1 MTIRNSYK
9 DHLPLIGLIIFAFLF
24 ACMGEWRPF
33 FFDIDEPKYITAALE
48 MFRSGDWLHP
58 MFNGLPRM
66 EKPPLPYW
74 MAVPALKMFG
84 ASFSNGTLLFITRIP
99 AILSSVLTV
108 TATYL
113 IGKRLYSAK
122 VGLLAALLLLIAP
135 TFKIEGMM
143 LKADII
149 YTAAVTWAT
158 YFYLRRFQGNR
169 GIANLLGATIA
180 LSFGVLT
187 KGPFALPPLAGY
199 LMAELLRDRPC
210 KSYVNT
216 FIKSAVPTLRKESLT
231 ITLGIILGCG
241 PFLLWIW
248 SASSPGMNY
257 LSGMLGDA
265 AENTAHKGSLIFF
278 YLGSLGFYSY
288 EAIILFFPLG
298 SFSLGAIHNLLK
310 YGPDKFKEK
319 NIIVWTSIFY
329 LLLSIF
335 VYRLR
340 AHRYFLPILPLL
352 SVVTV
357 NWLLTATRDKMFK
370 RLFVLGNVIIAGT
383 AIFIGTAVL
392 ATGEISV
399 NLWKNVPVTNFSS
412 ELLPFAIS
420 TFAVAALM
428 IFSAIRNYRKP
439 MAFLSIAFLAL
450 LAIYPLY
457 FNAAPRINSENKF
470 QPTPLIAVNLAE
482 MIKKDLSADCLFIIS
497 EHTMHTNPGLSF
509 FLRNAINSSNGKY
522 LATLPFDVQK
532 FNDMIMAPVVSRQIL
547 KNKYPH
553 AEHTP
558 LYKFIDKSKFRKSVL
573 ILSGAELTQLY
584 RNSIYLN
591 KIFGSPAAS
600 IPIQGANVS
609 WDYELFYV
617 VFMKGF

>member
-1 MTIRNSYK
+1 MTTQNSYK
-9 DHLPLIGLIIFAFLF
+9 NYLPLIGLIFFAFLF
-24 ACMGEWRPF
+24 ASMGEWRPF

-48 MFRSGDWLHP
+48 MLRSGDWLHP

-66 EKPPLPYW
+66 QKPPLTYW
-74 MAVPALKMFG
+74 MAVPVLKIFG
-84 ASFSNGTLLFITRIP
+84 TSFSHGTLLFITRIP
-99 AILSSVLTV
+99 AILSSVLTG

-113 IGKRLYSAK
+113 IGKRLYSVK
-122 VGLLAALLLLIAP
+122 VGLLAALLLLVAP

-158 YFYLRRFQGNR
+158 YFYLCRFQGNKST
-169 GIANLLGATIA
+169 ANLLGATIA
-180 LSFGVLT
+180 LSLGVLT

-216 FIKSAVPTLRKESLT
+216 FLKSAIPTLRKESLT
-231 ITLGIILGCG
+231 IILGIVLGCG

-265 AENTAHKGSLIFF
+265 AENTVHKGSLIFF

-298 SFSLGAIHNLLK
+298 AFSLGAIHNLLK

-329 LLLSIF
+329 LLLCIF
-335 VYRLR
+335 VFRLR
-340 AHRYFLPILPLL
+340 AHRYFLPVLPLL
-352 SVVTV
+352 SLITV
-357 NWLLTATRDKMFK
+357 NWLLTATRDKIFK
-370 RLFVLGNVIIAGT
+370 RLFILGNAIIAGT
-383 AIFIGTAVL
+383 AVFVGATVL

-420 TFAVAALM
+420 TFVVAALI

-439 MAFLSIAFLAL
+439 VAFLTTAFIALFAV
-450 LAIYPLY
+450 YSLY
-457 FNAAPRINSENKF
+457 FNATPKINSENKF
-470 QPTPLIAVNLAE
+470 QPKPLIAVNLVK
-482 MIKKDLSADCLFIIS
+482 MIKKDLSADCLFIVS
-497 EHTMHTNPGLSF
+497 QHTIHTNPGLSF
-509 FLRNAINSSNGKY
+509 FLRNVINSSDGRY
-522 LATLPFDVQK
+522 LAALPFDIHK
-532 FNDMIMAPVVSRQIL
+532 FNDLIMAPVVSRYIL

-553 AEHTP
+553 VENTP
-558 LYKFIDKSKFRKSVL
+558 LYKFIAKSKFRKSVL

-591 KIFGSPAAS
+591 KAFGSLAAS
-600 IPIQGANVS
+600 IPIQGTNVL
-609 WDYELFYV
+609 WDDELFYV
-617 VFMKGF
+617 VFMKDF